1 MPKIL
6 VMTLAMLAAPATL
19 AATPAS
25 AAEAAAATGLSVET
39 TDLGTLLDNPGAK
52 AVLTKHLPDIVGNE
66 QIAMARGMTLKQL
79 QQFAG
84 DMVTDQKLAA
94 IQADLEKLPKN

>member
-1 MPKIL
+1 MPKTFVIA
-6 VMTLAMLAAPATL
+6 LAALAAPATL
-19 AATPAS
+19 MATPAV
-25 AAEAAAATGLSVET
+25 AAEAAAAAGLSVET

-52 AVLTKHLPDIVGNE
+52 AVLTKHLPDIVANE
-66 QIAMARGMTLKQL
+66 QITMARGLTLKQL

-94 IQADLEKLPKN
+94 IQAELDKLPKS